1 MKNRATLQELEIF
14 AAIARH
20 LSFRKAA
27 EERNVTPST
36 LSHAMTQLEQRIGLR
51 LLQRTTRSVA
61 LTEAG
66 QAFLLRIQPAINDL
80 TDAVDD
86 LNSWR
91 AEPRGTLK
99 LNMPRAAEALY
110 FSDLLLP
117 FKQAYPDITL
127 EIASNDGFV
136 NIVEQGFDAGVRYG
150 NEIAQDMIAIPF
162 GPALHL
168 IAVASPD
175 FIAAYGRPAQPEDL
189 LHFPCIQ
196 RRFASGKL
204 YKWEFVRQQ
213 QQLEIAV
220 RGDLILDNDH
230 TMIAAACAAAGI
242 AFLHRES
249 VRQALA
255 TGQLVALLEEFSIEM
270 GGLSLYY
277 PGRKYLATPLR
288 HFISWLQQYNQQRLK
303 N

>member
-1 MKNRATLQELEIF
+1 MNNRASLQELEIF

-66 QAFLLRIQPAINDL
+66 HAFLARIQPALSDL

-91 AEPRGTLK
+91 AEPRGTLR
-99 LNMPRAAEALY
+99 LNMPRAAET
-110 FSDLLLP
+110 FFFHDLLLP

-136 NIVEQGFDAGVRYG
+136 DIVAESFDAGVRYG
-150 NEIAQDMIAIPF
+150 NEIAQDMVAIPF
-162 GPALHL
+162 GPPLRL
-168 IAVASPD
+168 IAVASPA
-175 FIAAYGRPAQPEDL
+175 FIERHGQPEQPEAL
-189 LHFPCIQ
+189 RHFSCIQ
-196 RRFASGKL
+196 RRFSSGKL
-204 YKWEFVRQQ
+204 YKWEFARQRKR
-213 QQLEIAV
+213 LEIATQ
-220 RGDLILDNDH
+220 GDLILDNDH
-230 TMIAAACAAAGI
+230 AIARAACAGAGI
-242 AFLHRES
+242 AFLHQES
-249 VRQALA
+249 VRAELA
-255 TGQLVALLEEFSIEM
+255 DGRLVALLEDYSIEL
-270 GGLSLYY
+270 GGLWLYY

-288 HFISWLQQYNQQRLK
+288 HFINWLQQYNQQFS
-303 N
+303 